1 MELFSIVGW
10 LVGIIVALAVL
21 KILTSSVRFLLVG
34 FLLVLAVVYF
44 FGVSLTEVVQWVR
57 SGLLWVF

>member
-10 LVGIIVALAVL
+10 LVGIIVVLAVL
-21 KILTSSVRFLLVG
+21 KILASSVRFLLVS
-34 FLLVLAVVYF
+34 FVVVLVLVYF
-44 FGVSLTEVVQWVR
+44 FGVSLTEVVQWVK